1 MPQIFKG
8 MATSTVWTLFVIGW
22 ISLIAGYIDL
32 LGLYFG
38 LPFASMPSGIPPVEM
53 PLIGGFVC
61 LALSVALMKLRQMI
75 E

>member
-8 MATSTVWTLFVIGW
+8 MATVTVWTLFIIGW

-32 LGLYFG
+32 LALYFS

-61 LALSVALMKLRQMI
+61 LALSVVVMKLRQMI
-75 E
+75 D

>member
-8 MATSTVWTLFVIGW
+8 MATVTVWTLFIVGW

-32 LGLYFG
+32 LALYFR
-38 LPFASMPSGIPPVEM
+38 LPFGNMPPGIPPVWM
-53 PLIGGFVC
+53 PLIGGFTC
-61 LALSVALMKLRQMI
+61 LALSVALMKIRQML